1 VLRVE
6 HVPLFAL
13 TLTAFAMGTAELI
26 PNGLLPLIASDLG
39 VAVSRA
45 GWVTTCFA
53 LGVMVG
59 GPALAA
65 CTMRVPRKPLV
76 LGMTVVFLVANA
88 AMTLA
93 TTLSWALALRFVA
106 GSMLGGFLG
115 LGITIAVGLVPAQ
128 RQATSIA
135 VIFLGFTISNVL
147 SVPLGNVVGRH
158 SGWAAAFWVVV
169 VLAALGLVAMWLAVP
184 GPSGE
189 GHSEDLGFGMLRNG
203 RLWVHFVAM
212 ALGYGGVF
220 ALYTYIAPFLT
231 DVAGFASGSVAWIL
245 LLFGIGVIA
254 GNLLGGRYADRST
267 AATTMVILAVLAA
280 ALVAAWGFGTTQWIV
295 LVLLVILG
303 VGGFGIVPPMQSYA
317 IHVSGA
323 SSTMVSALASA
334 AFAAGIALGSAAG
347 GAALDLDDDYRLL
360 PVVGASMVVLA
371 LLTFAVNHRSHT
383 GRRSSVPGAPHE
395 FADA

>member
-1 VLRVE
+1 
-6 HVPLFAL
+6 
-13 TLTAFAMGTAELI
+13 
-26 PNGLLPLIASDLG
+26 
-39 VAVSRA
+39 
-45 GWVTTCFA
+45 
-53 LGVMVG
+53 
-59 GPALAA
+59 
-65 CTMRVPRKPLV
+65 
-76 LGMTVVFLVANA
+76 
-88 AMTLA
+88 
-93 TTLSWALALRFVA
+93 
-106 GSMLGGFLG
+106 
-115 LGITIAVGLVPAQ
+115 
-128 RQATSIA
+128 
-135 VIFLGFTISNVL
+135 
-147 SVPLGNVVGRH
+147 
-158 SGWAAAFWVVV
+158 
-169 VLAALGLVAMWLAVP
+169 VP

-267 AATTMVILAVLAA
+267 AATTMVVLAVLAA

>member
-6 HVPLFAL
+6 HVPLLAL

-76 LGMTVVFLVANA
+76 LGMTVVFLMANV

-212 ALGYGGVF
+212 AFGYGGVF

-254 GNLLGGRYADRST
+254 GNPVGTRTAPPPPRPWSSSRCWQRRWSLRGGSVPPGGSCWCCSSSWASGVSASSLRCRATRST
-267 AATTMVILAVLAA
+267 SPAPARRWSPHSPRPLSPPASRSAQPPEVPHSTSTTTTGCSPS
-280 ALVAAWGFGTTQWIV
+280 WG
-295 LVLLVILG
+295 
-303 VGGFGIVPPMQSYA
+303 PPWS
-317 IHVSGA
+317 SSA
-323 SSTMVSALASA
+323 S
-334 AFAAGIALGSAAG
+334 
-347 GAALDLDDDYRLL
+347 
-360 PVVGASMVVLA
+360 
-371 LLTFAVNHRSHT
+371 
-383 GRRSSVPGAPHE
+383 
-395 FADA
+395 